1 MKRWRKRKSWSPH
14 RGNSRIR
21 IHLKAVWAGLLALAA
36 AALLGPAGKCLAGEP
51 AGCPPTLI
59 VVISQL
65 GWSQLRAAETTIIR
79 SVLQGSTVA
88 LMPVASPSDLDADRT
103 YVTLG
108 AGRTAVGARIRGR
121 AMAGG
126 GFQVDLAPLLAA
138 NQQARTSARPGLL
151 GTRLHALRLTTAVL
165 AYGEPKPAPS
175 LPPSPRG
182 AGGKLLPY
190 GHGGTEPDS
199 LPPSVSVLMDEEG
212 RVDGGRIGAAELT
225 PLGKALDA
233 RAIGRDM
240 AEALSRYDV
249 VLVDLTGTGLAAAD
263 QLVGEAVGLLRARRG
278 KLFLISPLSPP
289 EPDPNLRTLGYV
301 IARDFREE
309 GKGGL
314 FASRSTRW
322 PGLVTAADFAP
333 SLLSQYG
340 GSVEGR
346 QRSLRMGGRVMRV
359 EPAPNAPAQLDR
371 LDAMLTER
379 RRLQVRVLPLY
390 GVYCALLAASGL
402 AAARWWPRALGR
414 LALPGL
420 FGALIPVGLLLAPL
434 AGPGEARQI
443 AGTIAV
449 AALLCA
455 LAGRARSAPGSAGG
469 SPASALAAVMLLG
482 AAAICLDVVLG
493 SHLMRLSPLGFG
505 VLWGARFYGIG
516 NEYAGVLGAMTLIG
530 LGALLQT
537 APRKGWLAALVGLA
551 VALVIG
557 APWWGA
563 NWGGYFALAAGLISL
578 WVMLARSKLRAATG
592 LAILVIGAL
601 GPAALDLLRPGG
613 ERSHIG
619 MTAAALLS
627 GQTGLVADMVMRKLV
642 MNWRTVQQAGWW
654 WVLSPLPIVAARAM
668 VGRAALGRER
678 FVCAGLWCTLVTA
691 LVAMAVNDSGLV
703 SLASALAVT
712 LGALVFVVARAET
725 R

>member
-1 MKRWRKRKSWSPH
+1 
-14 RGNSRIR
+14 
-21 IHLKAVWAGLLALAA
+21 
-36 AALLGPAGKCLAGEP
+36 
-51 AGCPPTLI
+51 
-59 VVISQL
+59 
-65 GWSQLRAAETTIIR
+65 
-79 SVLQGSTVA
+79 
-88 LMPVASPSDLDADRT
+88 
-103 YVTLG
+103 
-108 AGRTAVGARIRGR
+108 
-121 AMAGG
+121 
-126 GFQVDLAPLLAA
+126 
-138 NQQARTSARPGLL
+138 
-151 GTRLHALRLTTAVL
+151 
-165 AYGEPKPAPS
+165 
-175 LPPSPRG
+175 
-182 AGGKLLPY
+182 
-190 GHGGTEPDS
+190 
-199 LPPSVSVLMDEEG
+199 
-212 RVDGGRIGAAELT
+212 
-225 PLGKALDA
+225 
-233 RAIGRDM
+233 
-240 AEALSRYDV
+240 
-249 VLVDLTGTGLAAAD
+249 
-263 QLVGEAVGLLRARRG
+263 
-278 KLFLISPLSPP
+278 
-289 EPDPNLRTLGYV
+289 
-301 IARDFREE
+301 
-309 GKGGL
+309 
-314 FASRSTRW
+314 
-322 PGLVTAADFAP
+322 
-333 SLLSQYG
+333 
-340 GSVEGR
+340 
-346 QRSLRMGGRVMRV
+346 
-359 EPAPNAPAQLDR
+359 
-371 LDAMLTER
+371 
-379 RRLQVRVLPLY
+379 
-390 GVYCALLAASGL
+390 
-402 AAARWWPRALGR
+402 
-414 LALPGL
+414 
-420 FGALIPVGLLLAPL
+420 
-434 AGPGEARQI
+434 
-443 AGTIAV
+443 
-449 AALLCA
+449 
-455 LAGRARSAPGSAGG
+455 
-469 SPASALAAVMLLG
+469 MLLG

-592 LAILVIGAL
+592 LTILVIGAL